1 MHSFY
6 KIFLIWIQVK
16 YFQKFFSD
24 LLNKHLTSSK
34 YRKNLTNVNTKL
46 LRKNENSKNRNSK
59 NSGRKIEFIRWVEGI
74 NQRIRIN
81 PEIWRFF

>member
-16 YFQKFFSD
+16 YFQKIFSD

-34 YRKNLTNVNTKL
+34 YRKNLTNVNAKL
-46 LRKNENSKNRNSK
+46 LRKNENSK

-81 PEIWRFF
+81 PEIWKFF